1 MTSTDMQQHIVNITK
16 DILKTTDTISEISL
30 SLTNVGFTLLNV
42 AKELEKINI
51 QLKNE
56 VDDGR

>member
-1 MTSTDMQQHIVNITK
+1 MQQHIVDITK
-16 DILKTTDTISEISL
+16 DILEITDTISGISL
-30 SLTNVGFTLLNV
+30 SLANVNFILLKV

-51 QLKNE
+51 QLNNE